1 MDEYLNN
8 NVVDT
13 VINQVMNNEI
23 SVEESNTL
31 DLESGQDQEF
41 FVQKA
46 IDVINTAYENY
57 KIDIEKIR
65 NNKKYS
71 NEYKDEKCK
80 ELKEQFLFFKDLQ
93 LEKAEDELEKIRT
106 HLKNMD
112 NIENSKQDKLLNE
125 ISKMNLLNMINISM
139 KFEDDT
145 LIKSKIAE
153 IVKHEDLKIIL
164 ENKIKQTKKSYLLV
178 NIEQEYQRQNSKYIS
193 LDKLRNKI
201 KMIRGHRDT
210 VFKTVDMKKLEL
222 IK

>member
-13 VINQVMNNEI
+13 VINKAMNNEI
-23 SVEESNTL
+23 EVEENTL

-46 IDVINTAYENY
+46 IDVINTAYEKY
-57 KIDIEKIR
+57 KADTEKIR
-65 NNKKYS
+65 NNKKYA
-71 NEYKDEKCK
+71 NEYKEEKCQ
-80 ELKEQFLFFKDLQ
+80 ELKEQFLFFKELQ
-93 LEKAEDELEKIRT
+93 LDKAEDELEKIRT

-125 ISKMNLLNMINISM
+125 ISKMNLLNMINIGM
-139 KFEDDT
+139 KFDDDT
-145 LIKSKIAE
+145 FIKSKIDE

-164 ENKIKQTKKSYLLV
+164 ENKIKKTKKSYLLV
-178 NIEQEYQRQNSKYIS
+178 NIERAYQTQNAKYIS
-193 LDKLRNKI
+193 LDKLQNKI
-201 KMIRGHRDT
+201 KTMRGHKDT
-210 VFKTVDMKKLEL
+210 VFKTTDMSKLEL